1 MALDEVCK
9 GEGKYAGMDY
19 CHARDQPTADF
30 PGHGKN
36 YFDGANVEKG
46 GTLCSRRKPSQKEKV
61 ERYAASF
68 QKLADTF
75 YGMPYRKE
83 YLSSGQIDAIL
94 KDTNEEMCSRCYHR
108 EICWGENSGSLKQG
122 GEAMIRAMEEGD
134 EEAVEMIRQEW
145 AEICGKSIQYLE
157 TVRERFQ
164 KEKQNL
170 VWSNRM
176 IESRLAVAQQ
186 LTEISRIMGMVAEDI
201 YDISPA
207 DPKFQE
213 SIRRILKKRHIVLK
227 NAWVM
232 DKVEG
237 RRQMFLTMKA
247 RSGQCVSVTEVS
259 QLLSGLCECAMT
271 SAADSRGI
279 VNGEYHTVH
288 FVEDVSYQVMYGV
301 AKLTRE
307 EEKISGDNYICRQ
320 EEGGKFV
327 MCLSDGMGSGMDAC
341 RESEIVVELLEQFLE
356 SGFTQETAARMVNSA
371 LVLKGREGMFS
382 TVDIC
387 ALDLYTG
394 ICSFLKAGAA
404 STFIKRDHWVEV
416 ISSESLAAG
425 LVQQIDFDT
434 ASRKLYHGDYLIM
447 MTDGV
452 LDALPLDREEETM
465 KEIIMDVQEENPR
478 EVSRGILERVL
489 GYSDYRAR
497 DDMTVLVAS
506 VLRK

>member
-1 MALDEVCK
+1 MQEWIIAMLVISLLLIFRDMAKTILTGQMSKKEEPFAP
-9 GEGKYAGMDY
+9 GES
-19 CHARDQPTADF
+19 HP
-30 PGHGKN
+30 
-36 YFDGANVEKG
+36 
-46 GTLCSRRKPSQKEKV
+46 QKEKV

-237 RRQMFLTMKA
+237 RRQMFLIMKA